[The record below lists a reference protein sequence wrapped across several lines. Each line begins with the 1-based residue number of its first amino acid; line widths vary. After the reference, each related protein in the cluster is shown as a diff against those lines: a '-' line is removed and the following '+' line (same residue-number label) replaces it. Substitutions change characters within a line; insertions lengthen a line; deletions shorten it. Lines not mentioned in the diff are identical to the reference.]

1 MPFLLSHYVSERLQM
16 KLMFDRNAG
25 QNVMAAAGLY
35 LRKEGL
41 NDGRQISS
49 LGSTRLYA
57 RVRNAH
63 TGSSFISRQQILG
76 V

>member
-35 LRKEGL
+35 LRK
-41 NDGRQISS
+41 D
-49 LGSTRLYA
+49 
-57 RVRNAH
+57 
-63 TGSSFISRQQILG
+63 
-76 V
+76 